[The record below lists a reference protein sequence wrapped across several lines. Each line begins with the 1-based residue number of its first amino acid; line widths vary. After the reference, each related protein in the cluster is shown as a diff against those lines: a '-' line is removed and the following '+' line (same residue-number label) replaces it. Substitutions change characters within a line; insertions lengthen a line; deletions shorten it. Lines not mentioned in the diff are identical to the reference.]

1 MYLMY
6 LSLEAAVQQSEDH
19 TELSAFSKA
28 MSDILGLI
36 YGRVFQTLFISL
48 SSPYA
53 ASFISTH

>member
-6 LSLEAAVQQSEDH
+6 LSPEAAVQQLEDH
-19 TELSAFSKA
+19 TEPSVFSKA

-36 YGRVFQTLFISL
+36 YGLVFQTLFISL

-53 ASFISTH
+53 ASFISAH

>member
-1 MYLMY
+1 MYLI
-6 LSLEAAVQQSEDH
+6 LAAAVQQSEDH
-19 TELSAFSKA
+19 TEPSAFSEA

-36 YGRVFQTLFISL
+36 YGLVFQTLFVSL